1 MMHRLYL
8 RLLLIKLSFGGDID
22 ERISCGKLRQVLSFH
37 AMSTNT
43 LRTVSVIALVVAL
56 IAPGFSQSAFSQQA
70 PDFAKA
76 QDEGIKFLGE
86 LVKIDTSNPPGNE
99 VRAAEYIKSVLAA
112 EGIPAQIFESAPGR
126 GNIVARLKGSG
137 KKKPV
142 LLMGH
147 LDVVGVERDKW
158 TVDPFA
164 AIIKDGYLYGRGSID
179 DKSMD
184 AANLEVFLLLH
195 RLKVPLDRDVILLAE
210 AGEEGTTQFGID
222 FMVEKHW
229 DEIACEYAFNEGGNV
244 PEENGKVQYVAVST
258 TQKVPRGFSLVAHGT
273 SGHGSAPRM
282 DNAIAHLAAAVA
294 KAANWEAPARLNE
307 TTRRFFQQ
315 MAKISP
321 AGKAD
326 LYAHV
331 EDPLVQKKLHE
342 SEPAYYSMLRTSL
355 VPTIIKGGFRSNVI
369 PADAEAR
376 FDVRALPDENM
387 DALKADLTK
396 LFNDPQITI
405 VDQERT
411 HERPAAAPSGLETD
425 GFRALEHAQQKVFP
439 GVPTIP
445 IMQVGATDS
454 AQLRVKGV
462 QAYDI
467 GTVMS
472 NEDMKRVHGN
482 DERVQIAGFGKFV
495 QFLYAAT
502 VELAGAK

>member
-1 MMHRLYL
+1 MWR
-8 RLLLIKLSFGGDID
+8 F
-22 ERISCGKLRQVLSFH
+22 
-37 AMSTNT
+37 T
-43 LRTVSVIALVVAL
+43 LRAVAVVAIL
-56 IAPGFSQSAFSQQA
+56 AGLSRAQA
-70 PDFAKA
+70 TPDFTQA
-76 QDEGIKFLGE
+76 QAEAVKLLGE

-99 VRAAEYIKSVLAA
+99 TRAAEYIKGVLLA

-126 GNIVARLKGSG
+126 GNVVARLKGNG
-137 KKKPV
+137 KKKPL

-158 TVDPFA
+158 TMDPFA
-164 AIIKDGYLYGRGSID
+164 AIIKEGYLYGRGSVD

-195 RLKVPLDRDVILLAE
+195 RMKVPLDRDVILLAE

-222 FMVEKHW
+222 YMVANHW
-229 DEIACEYAFNEGGNV
+229 NEIACEYALNEGGDIV
-244 PEENGKVQYVAVST
+244 EENGKVQYVAVST

-273 SGHGSAPRM
+273 SGHGSAPRV
-282 DNAIAHLAAAVA
+282 DNAIAHLAAAID
-294 KAANWEAPARLNE
+294 KTSRWEAPMRLNE

-315 MAKISP
+315 MAKISAP
-321 AGKAD
+321 ERAQ

-331 EDPLVQKKLHE
+331 EDPAVQQKLHE
-342 SEPAYYSMLRTSL
+342 SEPSYYSMLRTSL

-369 PADAEAR
+369 PAEAEAR

-387 DALKADLTK
+387 EALKGELARLI
-396 LFNDPQITI
+396 NDPAITF
-405 VDQERT
+405 VDAENVNQ
-411 HERPAAAPSGLETD
+411 RPATPPSGLETD
-425 GFRALEHAQQKVFP
+425 GFHALEHAQQKVFP

-454 AQLRVKGV
+454 AQLRARGV

-472 NEDMKRVHGN
+472 ANDLKRVHGN
-482 DERVQIAGFGKFV
+482 DERIQIAGFGKFV
-495 QFLYAAT
+495 QFLYTAT
-502 VELAGAK
+502 VEIAGAK

>member
-1 MMHRLYL
+1 MFR
-8 RLLLIKLSFGGDID
+8 S
-22 ERISCGKLRQVLSFH
+22 
-37 AMSTNT
+37 
-43 LRTVSVIALVVAL
+43 AL
-56 IAPGFSQSAFSQQA
+56 IGLLALLAPAVGFGPAFAQPA
-70 PDFAKA
+70 PDFAAA
-76 QDEGIKFLGE
+76 QSEAVKFLSE

-99 VRAAEYIKSVLAA
+99 TRAAEYIKSVLAG
-112 EGIPAQIFESAPGR
+112 EGIHAQIYESAPGR
-126 GNIVARLKGSG
+126 GNLVARLKGSG
-137 KKKPV
+137 KKGPL

-164 AIIKDGYLYGRGSID
+164 GVIKDGYVYGRGAID

-229 DEIACEYAFNEGGNV
+229 DEIACEFALNEGGDI

-258 TQKVPRGFSLVAHGT
+258 TQKVPRGFSLVAHGS
-273 SGHGSAPRM
+273 SGHGSAPRV
-282 DNAIAHLAAAVA
+282 DNAIAHLAAAVEKTA
-294 KAANWEAPARLNE
+294 SWEAPMRLNQ
-307 TTRRFFQQ
+307 TTRRFFEQ
-315 MAKISP
+315 MARIAP
-321 AGKAD
+321 PEKAQ

-331 EDPLVQKKLHE
+331 EDRAAQQKLHE
-342 SEPAYYSMLRTSL
+342 TEPSYYSMLRTSL

-387 DALKADLTK
+387 DALKAELTR
-396 LFNDPQITI
+396 LFNDPEIKI
-405 VDQERT
+405 VDAENANQ
-411 HERPAAAPSGLETD
+411 RPAAPPSGLDTD
-425 GFRALEHAQQKVFP
+425 GFHALEHAQQKVFP

-454 AQLRVKGV
+454 AELRVKGV
-462 QAYDI
+462 QAYDL

-472 NEDMKRVHGN
+472 ADDLKRVHGN
-482 DERVQIAGFGKFV
+482 DERLEVAGFGKFV
-495 QFLYAAT
+495 QFLYTATTGIAA
-502 VELAGAK
+502 AK